1 MSAINAALPGWSTAA
16 QARHTLTIA
25 RTPGATPG
33 ATSGATS
40 GATPGRVVMAPC
52 VALPSPALP
61 GALPGIL
68 TGPAQIHTRH
78 RSARILDGES
88 A

>member
-25 RTPGATPG
+25 RIPGATPG
-33 ATSGATS
+33 AT
-40 GATPGRVVMAPC
+40 PGRVVVAPC

-68 TGPAQIHTRH
+68 TGPARIHTRH

>member
-25 RTPGATPG
+25 RAPGAM
-33 ATSGATS
+33 
-40 GATPGRVVMAPC
+40 PGRVVVTLC

-61 GALPGIL
+61 GASPGIL
-68 TGPAQIHTRH
+68 TGPVWIQTRH
-78 RSARILDGES
+78 RAARILSGES

>member
-1 MSAINAALPGWSTAA
+1 MSAINAALPGWTAAA
-16 QARHTLTIA
+16 QASHTLTIA
-25 RTPGATPG
+25 RAP
-33 ATSGATS
+33 

-68 TGPAQIHTRH
+68 TGPARIQPRH